1 MLFVD
6 YISSFLYYNGGG
18 SHPYVFLYKI
28 VVIIDFHMFVLHY
41 EKSNIP
47 LNMVI
52 TIKQYINNSEID
64 SFSFFTTLSLD

>member
-1 MLFVD
+1 
-6 YISSFLYYNGGG
+6 
-18 SHPYVFLYKI
+18 
-28 VVIIDFHMFVLHY
+28 MFVLHY